1 MNESIFQNKKALA
14 ILSIGTI
21 TILASMA
28 VSPALASIKT
38 NFYWLSDNIIQL
50 VLVIPTFFII
60 PACFLSKIFCQNFGN
75 KKTLITGLVLYLI
88 GGVFAGFTNNFYVML
103 VFRAIL
109 GIGCGLILPLA
120 QKLISDNFSG
130 EFKERII
137 AYPASA
143 SCLMGII
150 SAVVV
155 GYIASIY
162 WRLVFGV
169 YLMAL
174 VVLYLNLRY
183 LPDDKPKHIKPVD
196 FDKKSLTF
204 VLGMIFSNSVFY
216 TFPTYIALFMKAE
229 HIGNDASSGVVASCM
244 MLAGFVSG
252 IIAIHIR
259 HILKN
264 WSIFCACLLFA
275 LAYLLMANAHTILAL
290 CLCAVW
296 VGLSSNIL
304 YSEIFS
310 AVNKYNADL
319 IPNVTASMFIGQTL
333 SVPFLELLGF
343 ILNTN
348 SYRLKFFSL
357 SLCILILTLLIGFMM
372 LKRHK
377 KYLNPF

>member
-38 NFYWLSDNIIQL
+38 NFYWLNDNIIQL

-60 PACFLSKIFCQNFGN
+60 PACFLSKVFCQNFGN
-75 KKTLITGLVLYLI
+75 KKTLIAGLILYLI
-88 GGVFAGFTNNFYVML
+88 GGVFAGFTNNFYLML
-103 VFRAIL
+103 GFRAIL
-109 GIGCGLILPLA
+109 GLGCGLILPLA

-150 SAVVV
+150 CAVVV

-162 WRLVFGV
+162 WRLVFCV
-169 YLMAL
+169 YLIAF

-183 LPDDKPKHIKPVD
+183 LPNDKPKPIKSVK
-196 FDKKSLTF
+196 FSKKSLIF
-204 VLGMIFSNSVFY
+204 VLGMIFSNLVFY
-216 TFPTYIALFMKAE
+216 TFPTYIALFMKSE
-229 HIGNDASSGVVASCM
+229 HIGNDASSGVVVSCM

-259 HILKN
+259 QFLKN
-264 WSIFCACLLFA
+264 WSIFSACLLFA
-275 LAYLLMANAHTILAL
+275 LAYLLMANAHAIPTL
-290 CLCAVW
+290 CFCAVL

-310 AVNKYNADL
+310 AVNKYND
-319 IPNVTASMFIGQTL
+319 
-333 SVPFLELLGF
+333 
-343 ILNTN
+343 
-348 SYRLKFFSL
+348 FFW
-357 SLCILILTLLIGFMM
+357 
-372 LKRHK
+372 
-377 KYLNPF
+377 